1 MSTVVI
7 VVAVLI
13 ASGSY
18 LMWLAG
24 RLDRLAV
31 RVESARA
38 SLDAQLARRAAAA
51 TDFSVGLQARGSTEP
66 WVGDLHAAAA
76 LALAGPAE
84 QEAIESALTRAI
96 RTAATASPGEAELLL
111 ATATRVRFARQFHND
126 AVHAS
131 LALRRRRIIRWLRLW
146 GTAKPPT
153 YFEIDDTIT

>member
-7 VVAVLI
+7 VVAVLV
-13 ASGSY
+13 ALGSY

-51 TDFSVGLQARGSTEP
+51 NEIAAGTPAAP
-66 WVGDLHAAAA
+66 WAAELHQLAAES
-76 LALAGPAE
+76 LAGPPE
-84 QEAIESALTRAI
+84 QEAVESALTRAI
-96 RTAATASPGEAELLL
+96 RTAAPAAPERSEALL

-126 AVHAS
+126 AVHAL
-131 LALRRRRIIRWLRLW
+131 LALRRRRVIRWLRLW
-146 GTAKPPT
+146 GTAKAPS
-153 YFEIDDTIT
+153 YFEIDDTIG